1 MNTKEKVI
9 EILRDLSGVEEITED
24 ASLVEDIGLDSLLMV
39 SMLIEFEE
47 AFDVELKES
56 DMNPF
61 DLITVS
67 DAVNLVESYIGG

>member
-67 DAVNLVESYIGG
+67 DAVDLVESYIGG